1 MLDLPAE
8 GSKQILR
15 IVQNTLLDV
24 AGVRAERAQ
33 LSTDRVDERPP
44 RTGTVGMWACCR
56 GSGGDF
62 AAIPLVVFANN
73 GPPSKILYA
82 LNLAARL
89 TEFQTFTRF
98 RFLSDH
104 TSASIDY
111 LASACSRVGGWRE
124 PSF

>member
-1 MLDLPAE
+1 
-8 GSKQILR
+8 
-15 IVQNTLLDV
+15 
-24 AGVRAERAQ
+24 
-33 LSTDRVDERPP
+33 
-44 RTGTVGMWACCR
+44 MWACFR

-62 AAIPLVVFANN
+62 AAISLAVFVNN

-104 TSASIDY
+104 TSPSIDY
-111 LASACSRVGGWRE
+111 LASACSRVGGWSE
-124 PSF
+124 PSFARDSPGFAKW